1 MSVNELKKNCTAG
14 TLIPCLMGHQKA
26 QRKAQ
31 KMEAVI
37 FIGIQ
42 GAGKSSFYKARF
54 FNSHVRINLDMLKTR
69 YRETLLLR
77 ACIESKQPFVV
88 DNTNALAAE
97 RAIYIDAAK
106 TAGFVVKG
114 FYFRSSLNDALV
126 VNRTRPEPERVPDKG
141 VLGTYK
147 KLQMPNQSEGFDHL
161 FYVTK
166 TDEGEFM
173 IKEWIDE
180 V

>member
-1 MSVNELKKNCTAG
+1 
-14 TLIPCLMGHQKA
+14 
-26 QRKAQ
+26 
-31 KMEAVI
+31 MEAII

-77 ACIESKQPFVV
+77 ACIEGKQPFVV
-88 DNTNALAAE
+88 DNTNVLASE
-97 RAIYIDAAK
+97 RAIYIEAAK
-106 TAGFVVKG
+106 RAGFLVKG
-114 FYFRSSLNDALV
+114 FYFRSSVNDALAI
-126 VNRTRPEPERVPDKG
+126 NKSRPEPERLPDKG

-147 KLQMPNQSEGFDHL
+147 KLQIPGHSEGFDQL

-166 TDEGEFM
+166 GGDGEFM
-173 IKEWIDE
+173 VKEWSDE

>member
-1 MSVNELKKNCTAG
+1 
-14 TLIPCLMGHQKA
+14 
-26 QRKAQ
+26 
-31 KMEAVI
+31 MEAVI

-42 GAGKSSFYKARF
+42 GVGKSSFYKTKF
-54 FNSHVRINLDMLKTR
+54 FKSHIRINLDMLKTR

-88 DNTNALAAE
+88 DNTNVLAAE

-106 TAGFVVKG
+106 NAGFIVKG
-114 FYFRSSLNDALV
+114 FYFKSSLNDALV
-126 VNRTRPEPERVPDKG
+126 VNRSRPESERVPDKG

-147 KLQMPNQSEGFDHL
+147 KLQIPNQSEGFDSL
-161 FYVTK
+161 FYVTR

-173 IKEWIDE
+173 VKEWIDE